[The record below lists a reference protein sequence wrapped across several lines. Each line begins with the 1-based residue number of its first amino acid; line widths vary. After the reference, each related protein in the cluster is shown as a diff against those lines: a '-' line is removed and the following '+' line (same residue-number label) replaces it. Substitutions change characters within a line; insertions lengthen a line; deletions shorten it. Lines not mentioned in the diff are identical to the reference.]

1 MTFAFVTTKLKLK
14 GFSASEEDSIL
25 ADLETAYVGS
35 ATARAMIDGWLA
47 TDGHTIDITWVPGAY
62 RGASNSGVLEID
74 PARVE
79 GFGYI
84 DDHGR
89 AVEHSQLGSLLH
101 ELSHAVS
108 SRTDNHNLA
117 ADDFMG
123 DNVRFTNVMWGEL
136 GLPLQISYVAQ
147 SHDISAGKTNSLYRI
162 GYEYTN
168 GAAIGGAISS
178 NKGLMVTGKTSD
190 LLIGGPSKNSLQSG
204 PGDDFLVGAGGDD
217 ELNGGS
223 GADTAVL
230 FGNPVDYDIRRS
242 LGGTWSARHVRGDAN
257 EGSDQL
263 PNMEKVQFGAQTFD
277 LKADGLTFQTDLA
290 FVIDTT
296 GSMATSIASVRAQ
309 AATLIDALFADGK
322 TEARIGVVS
331 FKDWLHGDPTQVV
344 LPFTDHDKFAARK
357 SAALAAINSLVVGGG
372 GPDVAETPFEGLF
385 AALNGPLGDW
395 RVGAGVRRIVLFT
408 DAPASDANLAPL
420 VKSLADK
427 IGVSM
432 TNDSLV
438 TGAGGALATFELS
451 LPGSE
456 SSAAGLMP
464 DDGEPL
470 PEFEPRDDPVVPD
483 TTVATVEIYTI
494 FSGAKVTDT
503 GALASI
509 SSSTGGSFLTAA
521 PGDDVVTVLLDI
533 IGGLD
538 LLGTPEVDALDGGPH
553 IDKLTGLEGNDA
565 LDGGG
570 NADTMSGGM
579 GDDSYAV
586 DHPKDSIVELPV
598 EGTDSVATTLTF
610 YVLPDEVENG
620 TVSGGAGATFT
631 ANDLA
636 NLLTGGAAG
645 DVLIGLAGD
654 DRLQGG
660 GGADLLFGGRPSPG
674 QGPGQLA
681 LEVGAGNDS
690 IGSAI
695 DLSNLLSLS
704 ADLDIIDATTVPHVS
719 ITGKGYGT
727 LHYFA
732 VGLEV
737 GDVLTL
743 DIDRGK
749 GANTFL
755 SVVASDAS
763 VLASGND
770 SATSQG
776 AGGSTSTRDAFVEYT
791 AATAGVHYIAVG
803 RVTTKTGDPNV
814 GEQWASILQP
824 GDSYEL
830 QVSVAAA
837 APLGA
842 FSSGADR
849 LAGGL
854 GADLLFGG
862 DGDDSFEGTLA
873 ELDGD
878 MVGDYE
884 AGEKIVVQ
892 GVFSSDVAVSW
903 SKGSKVV
910 GIDVTGDGLAEA
922 SVTLD
927 VAPDDLIASGLQLA
941 VLPAGDGTDTSI
953 AFTTPPAGP
962 LVSLAAL
969 SADRAEGDAATTPF
983 TFAVTLSQ
991 ASASEETVR
1000 WTLTGRGGTAADAA
1014 DFVGGVLLS
1023 GIVTFAAGETSQVI
1037 TVGVQGDTVVEADE
1051 GFSLF
1056 LSDASAGLALG
1067 AAVATGTILDDDGAV
1082 VAHGD
1087 AYISLEGQALAAAP
1101 PAGLLANDEH
1111 ASTASLLNGPAHG
1124 TLQLVGDG
1132 TFTYTP
1138 AAGFHGIDTFTYR
1151 AGNSGPTMAEAQAV
1165 IHVVPVQVGAS
1176 TTLDLLGLTAE
1187 EQIAA
1192 TYAVFFGRAPD
1203 ALGFDFWV
1211 AEFVQ
1216 GLPTQGPATLFAN
1229 IASSFGISDEA
1240 KGLCP
1245 FLADPFGASDGEI
1258 TGFLESVYDNLF
1270 DRASDAAGLDYW
1282 TGQVKATLQAGQ
1294 FVGSVLVDIMS
1305 GAQDTAA
1312 GRDITTLMGKVAVGL
1327 AYVREQDKHGTVWAG
1342 ASDIAAATALL
1353 EAVTSDPASV
1363 LVGVREAETLIA
1375 AHA

>member
-1 MTFAFVTTKLKLK
+1 MAFDDYKARISIN
-14 GFSASEEDSIL
+14 GFSTAQADSIL
-25 ADLETAYVGS
+25 ADMRTAYDGS
-35 ATARAMIDGWLA
+35 TVARSMFDDWFAAPANTIMISFVAG
-47 TDGHTIDITWVPGAY
+47 VYRAY
-62 RGASNSGVLEID
+62 TSASGGGTGKVEID
-74 PARVE
+74 PSYLADLS
-79 GFGYI
+79 YI

-89 AVEHSQLGSLLH
+89 AVPDTQIEGLLH
-101 ELSHAVS
+101 ELGHAL
-108 SRTDNHNLA
+108 RGRLDNYNLSN
-117 ADDFMG
+117 DDFMG
-123 DNVRFTNVMWGEL
+123 DNVRFVNTMLEQL
-136 GLPLQISYVAQ
+136 GVPQVVSYVGQ
-147 SHDISAGKTNSLYRI
+147 GRPPLHVPN
-162 GYEYTN
+162 YEYTN
-168 GAAIGGAISS
+168 GTAIDGAITSS
-178 NKGLMVTGKTSD
+178 EALIQTGKTND
-190 LLIGGPSKNSLQSG
+190 LLINGSVGAILQSG
-204 PGDDFLVGAGGDD
+204 AGNDFLVGGGGDD
-217 ELNGGS
+217 ALIGGKNK
-223 GADTAVL
+223 DTAVY
-230 FGNPVDYDIRRS
+230 FGNPVDYDIRR
-242 LGGTWSARHVRGDAN
+242 GQDGTWTSRHVRGAKD
-257 EGSDQL
+257 EGNDSL
-263 PNMEKVQFGAQTFD
+263 INIEKVQFGAQTFD
-277 LKADGLTFQTDLA
+277 LKARGLTFQTDFA
-290 FVIDTT
+290 FVVDTT
-296 GSMATSIASVRAQ
+296 GSMKTEIAGVQAQ
-309 AATLIDALFADGK
+309 ATALIEALFADGK
-322 TEARIGVVS
+322 TDARIGLVS
-331 FKDWLHGDPTQVV
+331 FDDTQFGDPTKVV
-344 LPFTDHDKFAARK
+344 LPFTDADDFDARK
-357 SAALAAINSLVVGGG
+357 SAALAAINSLGAIGGG
-372 GPDVAETPFEGLF
+372 TDVDESSFDGLLK
-385 AALNGPLGDW
+385 ALDGSMGEW
-395 RVGAGVRRIVLFT
+395 RVGAGVRRIALFT
-408 DAPASDANLAPL
+408 DAGPKDEDLAPL
-420 VKSLADK
+420 IKSYADK
-427 IGVSM
+427 IGAVVTGGSM
-432 TNDSLV
+432 V
-438 TGAGGALATFELS
+438 TGAGGSLATYQLAFAGD
-451 LPGSE
+451 GSDAE
-456 SSAAGLMP
+456 EKALP
-464 DDGEPL
+464 DDGDPL
-470 PEFEPRDDPVVPD
+470 PEFTFRDEPIEPD
-483 TTVATVEIYTI
+483 TTLASVEIYTI
-494 FSGAKVTDT
+494 FSGRSAIDT
-503 GALASI
+503 VDFAAISGA
-509 SSSTGGSFLTAA
+509 TGGSVLTATGA
-521 PGDDVVTVLLDI
+521 ADQVAALLDI

-538 LLGTPEVDALDGGPH
+538 LVGTPEADELTGGIH
-553 IDKLTGLEGNDA
+553 IDKLTGLEGDDI
-565 LDGGG
+565 LDGGA
-570 NADTMSGGM
+570 NADSMFGGP
-579 GDDSYAV
+579 GDDTYSV
-586 DHPKDSIVELPV
+586 DNPKDGVTELPG
-598 EGTDSVATTLTF
+598 EGSDSVRTSLTF
-610 YVLPDEVENG
+610 YTVPDNVENG
-620 TVSGGAGATFT
+620 VFS
-631 ANDLA
+631 
-636 NLLTGGAAG
+636 G
-645 DVLIGLAGD
+645 DVSAILAGNEPANELAGGKGGDTLIGLAGND
-654 DRLQGG
+654 ILLGG
-660 GGADLLFGGRPSPG
+660 DGDDLLFGGRPEPG
-674 QGPGQLA
+674 QGPGQLV
-681 LEVGAGNDS
+681 LDVGAGNDS

-695 DLSNLLSLS
+695 DLSNLLSLA
-704 ADLDIIDATTVPHVS
+704 ADPDILDATTVPHVS

-770 SATSQG
+770 SATGQG
-776 AGGSTSTRDAFVEYT
+776 AGGSTSTLDAFVQYT
-791 AATAGVHYIAVG
+791 AATAGVHYIVVG
-803 RVTTKTGDPNV
+803 RATTSTGAPDFATV
-814 GEQWASILQP
+814 LET

-892 GVFSSDVAVSW
+892 GVVSSDVAVSW

-1087 AYISLEGQALAAAP
+1087 AYISLEGQALAAAL

-1138 AAGFHGIDTFTYR
+1138 AAGFSGIDTFTYQ
-1151 AGNSGPTMAEAQAV
+1151 AGNSGPTTAEAQAT
-1165 IHVVPVQVGAS
+1165 IHIVPVQVGAS

-1192 TYAVFFGRAPD
+1192 TYTVFFGRAPD

-1240 KGLCP
+1240 KGLYP

-1282 TGQVKATLQAGQ
+1282 SGQVKATLQAGQ

-1312 GRDITTLMGKVAVGL
+1312 GQDITTLMGKVAVGL
-1327 AYVREQDKHGTVWAG
+1327 AYVREQQEHGTVWAG

-1353 EAVTSDPASV
+1353 EAVTSDPTSV